1 MMVVGTGPSYCQLN
15 SRTKQ
20 NGELTVGGGCANG
33 DGRGCSWVGVGG
45 RAWAVSDGQGSGL
58 GDCVGVVSLNDSC
71 WSRAFSILARFDD
84 VDQRVA
90 YSRWCRS

>member
-15 SRTKQ
+15 SRSKQ

-33 DGRGCSWVGVGG
+33 DGGGCSWVGVGG

-58 GDCVGVVSLNDSC
+58 GHSVGVVALNDSG
-71 WSRAFSILARFDD
+71 WNRAFSVLAEFQGFGAMR
-84 VDQRVA
+84 A